1 MATDLARAY
10 RACARIARRRA
21 RNFYFAFLS
30 LPRPQR
36 RAVYALY
43 AFCCEADGVMDDSVP
58 PSSITKEN
66 GQAILPVRSADAR
79 PTVPPSSIM
88 PSSITKKNAQAIL
101 PVRSANARPTVPP
114 SSITPSSITPSS
126 TTNESE
132 GPGDVAAR
140 RARIEAMRERLDASA
155 RGAPRTERDHA
166 LAHAIA
172 RFGVSADDLRDVLAG
187 IEMDLAPTPIATYD
201 ELRTYCY
208 HVASAVGLATL
219 PILTDGAPPTP
230 AMRDAAIDLGLGMQF
245 VNILR
250 DVDEDLG
257 LGRIYL
263 PTDPL
268 AAHGIDA
275 DALRSRRMSDPLRAV
290 LASHADRARALLDS
304 GRHLL
309 PMLPRRS
316 RACPWLLSEIYGR
329 ILRRIAEADYAV
341 FDGRVSLPALE
352 KGWLLLSARWR
363 RW

>member
-1 MATDLARAY
+1 
-10 RACARIARRRA
+10 
-21 RNFYFAFLS
+21 
-30 LPRPQR
+30 
-36 RAVYALY
+36 
-43 AFCCEADGVMDDSVP
+43 
-58 PSSITKEN
+58 
-66 GQAILPVRSADAR
+66 
-79 PTVPPSSIM
+79 
-88 PSSITKKNAQAIL
+88 
-101 PVRSANARPTVPP
+101 
-114 SSITPSSITPSS
+114 
-126 TTNESE
+126 
-132 GPGDVAAR
+132 
-140 RARIEAMRERLDASA
+140 
-155 RGAPRTERDHA
+155 
-166 LAHAIA
+166 
-172 RFGVSADDLRDVLAG
+172 
-187 IEMDLAPTPIATYD
+187 
-201 ELRTYCY
+201 
-208 HVASAVGLATL
+208 
-219 PILTDGAPPTP
+219 
-230 AMRDAAIDLGLGMQF
+230 MRDAAIDLGLGMQF